1 MPENP
6 KCCSKIVSILAICRS
21 AVEVRVPVSPVSQL
35 ARQLATFCVL
45 FLARTLCSALH
56 LPLPHAASSMI
67 IIAPIRSDPMPNRGV
82 QFRSELKSYHFDS
95 LRQWLVWWV
104 TPSPPPSPSPSPSP
118 SLSVAFFWDSDSDSD
133 LDSRHLL
140 NLFLFSFH

>member
-1 MPENP
+1 MLLENCIDLGHLP
-6 KCCSKIVSILAICRS
+6 VGGGGSGSSQPRQ
-21 AVEVRVPVSPVSQL
+21 PVSPTASHL
-35 ARQLATFCVL
+35 
-45 FLARTLCSALH
+45 LCSVFGPYAL
-56 LPLPHAASSMI
+56 LGSSSSSSTRSI
-67 IIAPIRSDPMPNRGV
+67 IHDHYSTDPIRSDAEQGV